1 MKISCNMIS
10 DLLPLYV
17 ENMASQDTRDIVE
30 EHIASCENCK
40 KRLEEMWTLEELPI
54 DTDIAPLRNI
64 QNTLRREKLQTI
76 ILSVMVTL
84 VFAVVTMAYLTAPA
98 YISYNE
104 NVVSIIEKGDGTVLL
119 NFSEE
124 VSGFHVKQYPAANNS
139 GYVYDITTWETIW
152 HQKISKNNLENTV
165 LNPNGETVASI
176 YYYNTDG
183 SENILIYGDPI
194 TDGSVITLPRLVL
207 SYYVIFAIGF
217 LLICGIGLAIFHK
230 NEKIRNGLKKIIL
243 LPISYLFAHLLIKG
257 LNSTTYLAGR
267 DFYAILL
274 VTISL
279 YFALLAGR
287 NILKKLSI
295 KKPKSTLK

>member
-1 MKISCNMIS
+1 MKISCNMIR
-10 DLLPLYV
+10 DILPLYV
-17 ENMASQDTRDIVE
+17 EDMASQDTRDLVE

-40 KRLEEMWTLEELPI
+40 KRLEEMRTFEEPPV

-64 QNTLRREKLQTI
+64 QNTLRKKKLQTI

-84 VFAVVTMAYLTAPA
+84 VFAVVTIAYLTTPA

-104 NVVSIIEKGDGTVLL
+104 NAVSIIEKDDGTVLL

-124 VSGFHVKQYPAANNS
+124 VSGYNVNQYPAADNS

-152 HQKISKNNLENTV
+152 QQKINKNNLENTV

-183 SENILIYGDPI
+183 IENTLIYGDPI
-194 TDGSVITLPRLVL
+194 TDGSVMTLPRLVL
-207 SYYVIFAIGF
+207 SYYVLFAIGF
-217 LLICGIGLAIFHK
+217 LLICGIGLVIFRK
-230 NEKIRNGLKKIIL
+230 NEKIRNVLENMIL

-257 LNSTTYLAGR
+257 LHSATYLAGR
-267 DFYAILL
+267 DLYVILL
-274 VTISL
+274 VTIPL

-287 NILKKLSI
+287 NILKKIPI
-295 KKPKSTLK
+295 KKPKSTL

>member
-1 MKISCNMIS
+1 MKISCNMIR
-10 DLLPLYV
+10 DILPLYV
-17 ENMASQDTRDIVE
+17 EDMASQDTRDLVE
-30 EHIASCENCK
+30 EHIASCEDCK
-40 KRLEEMWTLEELPI
+40 KRLEEMRTFEEPPV

-64 QNTLRREKLQTI
+64 QNTLRKKKLQTI

-84 VFAVVTMAYLTAPA
+84 VFAVVTIAYLTTPA

-104 NVVSIIEKGDGTVLL
+104 NAVSIIERDDGTVLL

-124 VSGFHVKQYPAANNS
+124 VSGYNVNQYPAADNS

-152 HQKISKNNLENTV
+152 QQKINKNNLENTV

-183 SENILIYGDPI
+183 IENTLIYGDPI
-194 TDGSVITLPRLVL
+194 TDGSVMTLPRLVL
-207 SYYVIFAIGF
+207 SYYVLFAIGF
-217 LLICGIGLAIFHK
+217 LLICGIGLVIFIK
-230 NEKIRNGLKKIIL
+230 KEKIRNGLEKMIL

-257 LNSTTYLAGR
+257 LHSATYLAGR
-267 DFYAILL
+267 DLYVILL
-274 VTISL
+274 VTIPL

-287 NILKKLSI
+287 NILKKISI
-295 KKPKSTLK
+295 KKPKNTL

>member
-1 MKISCNMIS
+1 MKISCNMIR
-10 DLLPLYV
+10 DILPLYV

-30 EHIASCENCK
+30 EHIASCESCK
-40 KRLEEMWTLEELPI
+40 KRLEEMRTFEEPPV

-64 QNTLRREKLQTI
+64 QNTLRRKKLQTI
-76 ILSVMVTL
+76 IFSVMVTL
-84 VFAVVTMAYLTAPA
+84 VFAVVTMAYLTTPA

-104 NVVSIIEKGDGTVLL
+104 NAVSIIEKDDGTVLL

-124 VSGFHVKQYPAANNS
+124 VSGFNVTEYPAADNS

-183 SENILIYGDPI
+183 SENTLIYGDTI
-194 TDGSVITLPRLVL
+194 TNGSVMTLPRLVL
-207 SYYVIFAIGF
+207 SYYVLFAIGF
-217 LLICGIGLAIFHK
+217 SLICGIGLVIFRK
-230 NEKIRNGLKKIIL
+230 NEKIRNGLEKIIL
-243 LPISYLFAHLLIKG
+243 LPISYLLAHLLIKG
-257 LNSTTYLAGR
+257 LHSATYLAGR
-267 DFYAILL
+267 DFYAIVL
-274 VTISL
+274 VTIPL

-287 NILKKLSI
+287 NILKKLSF
-295 KKPKSTLK
+295 KKPKSTS

>member
-1 MKISCNMIS
+1 MKISCNMIR
-10 DLLPLYV
+10 DILPLYV
-17 ENMASQDTRDIVE
+17 EDMASQDTRDLVE

-40 KRLEEMWTLEELPI
+40 KRLEEMRTFEEPPV

-64 QNTLRREKLQTI
+64 QNTLRKKKLQTI

-84 VFAVVTMAYLTAPA
+84 VFAVVTIAYLTTPA

-104 NVVSIIEKGDGTVLL
+104 NAVSIIEKDDGTVLL

-124 VSGFHVKQYPAANNS
+124 VSGYNVNQYPAADNS

-152 HQKISKNNLENTV
+152 QQKIYKNNLENTV

-183 SENILIYGDPI
+183 MENTLIYGDPI
-194 TDGSVITLPRLVL
+194 TDGSVMTLPRLVL
-207 SYYVIFAIGF
+207 SYYVLFAIGF
-217 LLICGIGLAIFHK
+217 LLICGIGLVIFRK
-230 NEKIRNGLKKIIL
+230 NEKIRNVLENMIL

-257 LNSTTYLAGR
+257 LHSATYLAGR
-267 DFYAILL
+267 DLYVILL
-274 VTISL
+274 VTIPL

-287 NILKKLSI
+287 NILKKILI
-295 KKPKSTLK
+295 KKPKSTL

>member
-1 MKISCNMIS
+1 MKITCNMIR
-10 DLLPLYV
+10 DILPLYV

-30 EHIASCENCK
+30 EHIVSCENCK
-40 KRLEEMWTLEELPI
+40 KRLEEMRTFEEQPV

-64 QNTLRREKLQTI
+64 QNTLRRKKLQTI

-84 VFAVVTMAYLTAPA
+84 VFAVVTMAYLTTPE

-104 NVVSIIEKGDGTVLL
+104 NAVSIIEKDDGTVLL

-124 VSGFHVKQYPAANNS
+124 VSGFNVNQYPAADNS

-152 HQKISKNNLENTV
+152 HQKISKNNLENTI

-183 SENILIYGDPI
+183 SENTLIYGDPI
-194 TDGSVITLPRLVL
+194 TNGSVMTLPRLVL
-207 SYYVIFAIGF
+207 SYYVLFAIGF
-217 LLICGIGLAIFHK
+217 SLICGIGLVIFRK
-230 NEKIRNGLKKIIL
+230 NEKIRNGLEKIIL
-243 LPISYLFAHLLIKG
+243 LPISYLLAHLLIKG
-257 LNSTTYLAGR
+257 LHSATYLAGR

-274 VTISL
+274 VTIPL

-287 NILKKLSI
+287 NILKKLLF
-295 KKPKSTLK
+295 KKSKSTS

>member
-1 MKISCNMIS
+1 MKISCNMIR
-10 DLLPLYV
+10 DILPLYV
-17 ENMASQDTRDIVE
+17 EDMASQDTRDLVE

-40 KRLEEMWTLEELPI
+40 KRLEEMRTFEEPPV

-64 QNTLRREKLQTI
+64 QNTLRKKKLQTI

-84 VFAVVTMAYLTAPA
+84 VFAVVTIAYLTTPA
-98 YISYNE
+98 YISYDE
-104 NVVSIIEKGDGTVLL
+104 NAVSIIEKEDGTILL

-124 VSGFHVKQYPAANNS
+124 VSGYNVNQYPAADNS

-152 HQKISKNNLENTV
+152 QQKINKNNLENTV

-183 SENILIYGDPI
+183 TENTLIYGEPI
-194 TDGSVITLPRLVL
+194 TDGSVMTLPRLVL
-207 SYYVIFAIGF
+207 SYYVLFAIGF
-217 LLICGIGLAIFHK
+217 LLICGIGLVIFRK
-230 NEKIRNGLKKIIL
+230 NEKRRNGLEKMIL

-257 LNSTTYLAGR
+257 LHSATYLAGR
-267 DFYAILL
+267 DLYVLLL

-279 YFALLAGR
+279 YVALLAGR
-287 NILKKLSI
+287 NILKKVSI
-295 KKPKSTLK
+295 KKPKSTL

>member
-1 MKISCNMIS
+1 MRISCNMIR
-10 DLLPLYV
+10 DILPLYV
-17 ENMASQDTRDIVE
+17 EDMASQDTRDLVE

-40 KRLEEMWTLEELPI
+40 KRLEEMRTFEEPPV

-64 QNTLRREKLQTI
+64 QNTLRKKKLQTI

-84 VFAVVTMAYLTAPA
+84 VFAVVTIAYLTTPA

-104 NVVSIIEKGDGTVLL
+104 NAVSIIEKDDGTVLL

-124 VSGFHVKQYPAANNS
+124 VSGYNVNQYPAADNS

-152 HQKISKNNLENTV
+152 QQKIYKNNLDNTV

-183 SENILIYGDPI
+183 IENTLIYGDPI
-194 TDGSVITLPRLVL
+194 TDGSVMTLPRLVL
-207 SYYVIFAIGF
+207 SYYVLFAIGF
-217 LLICGIGLAIFHK
+217 LLICGIGLVIFRK
-230 NEKIRNGLKKIIL
+230 NEKIRNGLEKMIL

-257 LNSTTYLAGR
+257 LHSATYLAGR
-267 DFYAILL
+267 DLYVILL
-274 VTISL
+274 VTIPL

-287 NILKKLSI
+287 NILKNISI
-295 KKPKSTLK
+295 KKPKSAL

>member
-1 MKISCNMIS
+1 MKISCNMIR
-10 DLLPLYV
+10 DILPLYV
-17 ENMASQDTRDIVE
+17 EDMASQDTRDIVE

-40 KRLEEMWTLEELPI
+40 RRLEEMRTPEELPI

-98 YISYNE
+98 YIPYNE
-104 NVVSIIEKGDGTVLL
+104 NAVSIIEKDDGTVLL

-124 VSGFHVKQYPAANNS
+124 VSGFHVEQSPAADNS

-217 LLICGIGLAIFHK
+217 LLICGIGLVIFRK
-230 NEKIRNGLKKIIL
+230 NEKIRNGLEKIIL
-243 LPISYLFAHLLIKG
+243 LPISYLFSHLLIKG
-257 LNSTTYLAGR
+257 LHSTTYLARR

-295 KKPKSTLK
+295 KKPNSTL

>member
-1 MKISCNMIS
+1 MKISCNMIR
-10 DLLPLYV
+10 DILPLYV
-17 ENMASQDTRDIVE
+17 EDMASQDTRDLVE

-40 KRLEEMWTLEELPI
+40 KRLEEMRTFEEPPV

-64 QNTLRREKLQTI
+64 QNTLRKKKLQTI

-84 VFAVVTMAYLTAPA
+84 VFAVVTIAYLTTPA

-104 NVVSIIEKGDGTVLL
+104 NAVSIIEKDDGTVLL

-124 VSGFHVKQYPAANNS
+124 VSGYNVNQYPAADNS

-152 HQKISKNNLENTV
+152 QQKINKNNLENTV

-183 SENILIYGDPI
+183 NENTLIYGDPI
-194 TDGSVITLPRLVL
+194 TDGSVMTLPRLVL
-207 SYYVIFAIGF
+207 SYYVLFAIGF
-217 LLICGIGLAIFHK
+217 LLICGIGLVIFRK
-230 NEKIRNGLKKIIL
+230 NEKIRNGLEKMIL

-257 LNSTTYLAGR
+257 LHSATYLAGR
-267 DFYAILL
+267 DLYVILL
-274 VTISL
+274 VTIPL

-287 NILKKLSI
+287 NILKKISI
-295 KKPKSTLK
+295 KKPKSTL

>member
-1 MKISCNMIS
+1 MKISCNMIR
-10 DLLPLYV
+10 DILPLYV
-17 ENMASQDTRDIVE
+17 EDMASQDTRDLVE

-40 KRLEEMWTLEELPI
+40 KRLEEMRTFEEPPV

-64 QNTLRREKLQTI
+64 QNTLRKKKLQTI

-84 VFAVVTMAYLTAPA
+84 VFAVVTIAYLTTPA

-104 NVVSIIEKGDGTVLL
+104 KNENAVSIIEKDDGTVLL

-124 VSGFHVKQYPAANNS
+124 VSGFNVNHYPAADNS

-152 HQKISKNNLENTV
+152 QQKINKNNLENTV

-183 SENILIYGDPI
+183 SENTLIYGDPI
-194 TDGSVITLPRLVL
+194 TDGSVMTLPRLVL
-207 SYYVIFAIGF
+207 SYYVLLAIGF
-217 LLICGIGLAIFHK
+217 LLICGIGLVIFRK
-230 NEKIRNGLKKIIL
+230 NEKIRNGLDKMIL
-243 LPISYLFAHLLIKG
+243 LPISYLFAHFLIKG
-257 LNSTTYLAGR
+257 LHSSTYLAGR
-267 DFYAILL
+267 DLYVILL

-279 YFALLAGR
+279 YVALLAGR
-287 NILKKLSI
+287 NILKKNI
-295 KKPKSTLK
+295 N

>member
-1 MKISCNMIS
+1 MKISCNMIR
-10 DLLPLYV
+10 DILPLYV
-17 ENMASQDTRDIVE
+17 EDMASQDTRDLVE

-40 KRLEEMWTLEELPI
+40 KRLEEMRTFEEPPV

-64 QNTLRREKLQTI
+64 QNTLRKKKLQTI

-84 VFAVVTMAYLTAPA
+84 VFAVVTIAYLTTPA

-104 NVVSIIEKGDGTVLL
+104 NAVSIIEKDDGTVLL

-124 VSGFHVKQYPAANNS
+124 VSGYNVNQYPAADNS

-152 HQKISKNNLENTV
+152 QQKINKNNLENTV

-183 SENILIYGDPI
+183 IENTLIYGDPI
-194 TDGSVITLPRLVL
+194 TDGSVMTLPRLVL
-207 SYYVIFAIGF
+207 SYYVLFAIGF
-217 LLICGIGLAIFHK
+217 LLICGIGLVIFRK
-230 NEKIRNGLKKIIL
+230 NEKIRNGLEKMIL

-257 LNSTTYLAGR
+257 LHSATYLAGR
-267 DFYAILL
+267 DLYVILL
-274 VTISL
+274 VTIPL

-287 NILKKLSI
+287 NILKKISI
-295 KKPKSTLK
+295 KKPKSAL

>member
-1 MKISCNMIS
+1 MKISCNMIR
-10 DLLPLYV
+10 DILPLYV
-17 ENMASQDTRDIVE
+17 EDMASQDTRDLVE

-40 KRLEEMWTLEELPI
+40 KRLEEMKTFEEPPV

-64 QNTLRREKLQTI
+64 QNTLRKKKLQTI

-84 VFAVVTMAYLTAPA
+84 VFAVVTIAYLTTPA

-104 NVVSIIEKGDGTVLL
+104 NAVSIIEKDDGTVLL

-124 VSGFHVKQYPAANNS
+124 VSGYNVNQYPAADNS

-152 HQKISKNNLENTV
+152 QQKIYKNNLENTV

-183 SENILIYGDPI
+183 IENTLIYGDPI
-194 TDGSVITLPRLVL
+194 TDGSVMTLPRLVL
-207 SYYVIFAIGF
+207 SYYVLFAIGF
-217 LLICGIGLAIFHK
+217 LLICGIGLVIFRK
-230 NEKIRNGLKKIIL
+230 NEKIRNGLEKMIL

-257 LNSTTYLAGR
+257 LHSATYLAGR
-267 DFYAILL
+267 DLYVILL
-274 VTISL
+274 VTIPL

-287 NILKKLSI
+287 NILKKISI
-295 KKPKSTLK
+295 KKPKSAL

>member
-1 MKISCNMIS
+1 MKISCNMIR
-10 DLLPLYV
+10 DILPLYV
-17 ENMASQDTRDIVE
+17 EDMASQDTRDLVE

-40 KRLEEMWTLEELPI
+40 KRLEEMRTFEEPPV

-64 QNTLRREKLQTI
+64 QNTLRKKKLQTI

-84 VFAVVTMAYLTAPA
+84 VFAVVTIAYLTTPA

-104 NVVSIIEKGDGTVLL
+104 NAVSIIEKDDGTVLL

-124 VSGFHVKQYPAANNS
+124 VSGYNVNQYPAADNS

-152 HQKISKNNLENTV
+152 QQKINKNNLENTV

-183 SENILIYGDPI
+183 IENTLIYGDPI
-194 TDGSVITLPRLVL
+194 TDGSVMTLPRLVL
-207 SYYVIFAIGF
+207 SYYVLFAIGF
-217 LLICGIGLAIFHK
+217 LLICGIGLVIFRK
-230 NEKIRNGLKKIIL
+230 NEKIRNGLEKMIL

-257 LNSTTYLAGR
+257 LHSATYLAGR
-267 DFYAILL
+267 DLYVILL
-274 VTISL
+274 VTIPL

-287 NILKKLSI
+287 NILNKISI
-295 KKPKSTLK
+295 KKPKSAL

>member
-1 MKISCNMIS
+1 MKISCNMIR
-10 DLLPLYV
+10 DILPLYV
-17 ENMASQDTRDIVE
+17 EDMASQDTRDLVE

-40 KRLEEMWTLEELPI
+40 KRLEEMRTFEEPPV

-64 QNTLRREKLQTI
+64 QNTLRKKKLQTI

-84 VFAVVTMAYLTAPA
+84 VFAVVTIAYLTTPA

-104 NVVSIIEKGDGTVLL
+104 NAVSIIEKDDGTVLL

-124 VSGFHVKQYPAANNS
+124 VSGFNVNHYPAADNS

-152 HQKISKNNLENTV
+152 QQQINKNNLENTV

-183 SENILIYGDPI
+183 SENTLIYGDPI
-194 TDGSVITLPRLVL
+194 TDGSVMTLPRLVL
-207 SYYVIFAIGF
+207 SYYVLLAIGF
-217 LLICGIGLAIFHK
+217 LLICGIGLVIFRK
-230 NEKIRNGLKKIIL
+230 NEKIRNGLEKMIL

-257 LNSTTYLAGR
+257 LHSATYLAGR
-267 DFYAILL
+267 DLYVILL

-279 YFALLAGR
+279 YVALLAGR
-287 NILKKLSI
+287 NILKKISI
-295 KKPKSTLK
+295 KKPKSTL

>member
-1 MKISCNMIS
+1 MKISCNMIR
-10 DLLPLYV
+10 DILPLYV

-40 KRLEEMWTLEELPI
+40 KRLEGMRTLEELPI

-84 VFAVVTMAYLTAPA
+84 VFTLVTMAYLTEPA

-104 NVVSIIEKGDGTVLL
+104 NAVSIIEKDDGTVLL

-124 VSGFHVKQYPAANNS
+124 VSGFHVEQHPAADNS

-152 HQKISKNNLENTV
+152 QHKISKNNLENTV

-207 SYYVIFAIGF
+207 SYYVIFAMGF
-217 LLICGIGLAIFHK
+217 LLICGIGLAIFRK
-230 NEKIRNGLKKIIL
+230 NKKIRNGLEKMIL
-243 LPISYLFAHLLIKG
+243 LPISYLFAHLTIKG
-257 LNSTTYLAGR
+257 LHSTTYLARR

-287 NILKKLSI
+287 NILKKIST
-295 KKPKSTLK
+295 KKPKSTL

>member
-1 MKISCNMIS
+1 MKISCNMIR
-10 DLLPLYV
+10 DILPLYV
-17 ENMASQDTRDIVE
+17 EDMASQDTRDLVE

-40 KRLEEMWTLEELPI
+40 KRLEEMRTFEEPPV

-64 QNTLRREKLQTI
+64 QNTLRKKKLQTI

-84 VFAVVTMAYLTAPA
+84 VFAVVTIAYLTTPA

-104 NVVSIIEKGDGTVLL
+104 NAVSIIEKDDGTVLL

-124 VSGFHVKQYPAANNS
+124 VSGYNVNQYPAADNS

-152 HQKISKNNLENTV
+152 QQKINKNNLENTV

-183 SENILIYGDPI
+183 IENTLIYGDPI
-194 TDGSVITLPRLVL
+194 TDGSVMTLPRLVL
-207 SYYVIFAIGF
+207 SYYVLFAIGF
-217 LLICGIGLAIFHK
+217 LLICGIGLVIFRK
-230 NEKIRNGLKKIIL
+230 NEKIRNGLEKMIL

-257 LNSTTYLAGR
+257 LHSATYLAGR
-267 DFYAILL
+267 DLYVILL
-274 VTISL
+274 VTIPL

-287 NILKKLSI
+287 NILKKIPI
-295 KKPKSTLK
+295 KKPKSTL

>member
-1 MKISCNMIS
+1 MKISCNMIR
-10 DLLPLYV
+10 DILPLYV
-17 ENMASQDTRDIVE
+17 EDMASQDTRDLVE

-40 KRLEEMWTLEELPI
+40 KRLEEMRTFEEPPV

-64 QNTLRREKLQTI
+64 QNTLRKKKLQTI

-84 VFAVVTMAYLTAPA
+84 VFAVVTIAYLTTPA

-104 NVVSIIEKGDGTVLL
+104 NAVSIIEKDDGTVLL

-124 VSGFHVKQYPAANNS
+124 VSGYNVNQYPAADNS

-152 HQKISKNNLENTV
+152 QQKIYKNNLENTV

-183 SENILIYGDPI
+183 IENTLIYGDPI
-194 TDGSVITLPRLVL
+194 TDGSVMTLPRLVL
-207 SYYVIFAIGF
+207 SYYVLFAIGF
-217 LLICGIGLAIFHK
+217 LLICGIGLVIFRK
-230 NEKIRNGLKKIIL
+230 NEKIRNGLEKMIL

-257 LNSTTYLAGR
+257 LHSATYLAGR
-267 DFYAILL
+267 DLYVILL
-274 VTISL
+274 VTIPL

-287 NILKKLSI
+287 NILKKISI
-295 KKPKSTLK
+295 KKPKSAL

>member
-1 MKISCNMIS
+1 MKISCNMIR
-10 DLLPLYV
+10 DILPLYV
-17 ENMASQDTRDIVE
+17 EDMASQDTRDLVE

-40 KRLEEMWTLEELPI
+40 KRLEEMRTFEEPPV

-64 QNTLRREKLQTI
+64 QNTLRKKKLQTI

-84 VFAVVTMAYLTAPA
+84 VFAVVTIAYLTTPA

-104 NVVSIIEKGDGTVLL
+104 NAVSIIEKDDGTVLL

-124 VSGFHVKQYPAANNS
+124 VSGYNVNQYPAADNS

-152 HQKISKNNLENTV
+152 QQKIIKNKLENTV

-183 SENILIYGDPI
+183 IENTLIYGDPI
-194 TDGSVITLPRLVL
+194 TDGSVMTLPRLVL
-207 SYYVIFAIGF
+207 SYYVLFAIGF
-217 LLICGIGLAIFHK
+217 LLICGIGLVIFRK
-230 NEKIRNGLKKIIL
+230 NEKIRNGLEKMIL

-257 LNSTTYLAGR
+257 LHSATYLAGR
-267 DFYAILL
+267 DLYVILL
-274 VTISL
+274 VTIPL

-287 NILKKLSI
+287 NILKKISI
-295 KKPKSTLK
+295 KKPKSTL

>member
-1 MKISCNMIS
+1 MRISCNVIR
-10 DLLPLYV
+10 DVLPLYV
-17 ENMASQDTRDIVE
+17 ENMASQDTRDIVK
-30 EHIASCENCK
+30 EHIDSCENCK
-40 KRLEEMWTLEELPI
+40 KRLEDMRTFEEMPI

-64 QNTLRREKLQTI
+64 QNTLRRNKLQAI
-76 ILSVMVTL
+76 IFSVMATL
-84 VFAVVTMAYLTAPA
+84 VFAVLTMAYLTTPA

-104 NVVSIIEKGDGTVLL
+104 NSVTIIEKDDGTVLL
-119 NFSEE
+119 NFGEE
-124 VSGFHVKQYPAANNS
+124 VSGFDVNQYPAEDNS

-183 SENILIYGDPI
+183 SENTLIYGNSI
-194 TDGSVITLPRLVL
+194 TNGGVMTLPRLVL
-207 SYYVIFAIGF
+207 SYYVLFAIGI
-217 LLICGIGLAIFHK
+217 LLICGIGLAIFRK
-230 NEKIRNGLKKIIL
+230 NERIKNVLEKLIL

-257 LNSTTYLAGR
+257 LHSATYLALR

-274 VTISL
+274 VTIPL

-295 KKPKSTLK
+295 KKPKSIL

>member
-1 MKISCNMIS
+1 MKISCNMIR
-10 DLLPLYV
+10 DILPLYV
-17 ENMASQDTRDIVE
+17 EDMASQDTRDLVE

-40 KRLEEMWTLEELPI
+40 KRLEEMRTFEEPPI

-64 QNTLRREKLQTI
+64 QNTLRKKKLQTI

-84 VFAVVTMAYLTAPA
+84 VFAVVTIAYLTTPA

-104 NVVSIIEKGDGTVLL
+104 NAVSIIEKDDGTVLL

-124 VSGFHVKQYPAANNS
+124 VSGYNVNQYPAADNS

-152 HQKISKNNLENTV
+152 QQKINKNNLENTV

-183 SENILIYGDPI
+183 SENTLFYGDPI
-194 TDGSVITLPRLVL
+194 TDGSVMTLPRLVL
-207 SYYVIFAIGF
+207 SYYMLFAIGF
-217 LLICGIGLAIFHK
+217 LFICGIGLVIFRK
-230 NEKIRNGLKKIIL
+230 NEKIRNGLEKMIL

-257 LNSTTYLAGR
+257 LHSATYLAGR
-267 DFYAILL
+267 DLYVILL
-274 VTISL
+274 VTIPL

-287 NILKKLSI
+287 NILKKISI
-295 KKPKSTLK
+295 KKPQST

>member
-1 MKISCNMIS
+1 MKISCNMIR
-10 DLLPLYV
+10 DILPLYV

-40 KRLEEMWTLEELPI
+40 KRLEEMRTLEELPI

-76 ILSVMVTL
+76 ILTVMVTL
-84 VFAVVTMAYLTAPA
+84 VFAVVTMAYLTEPA

-104 NVVSIIEKGDGTVLL
+104 NAVSIIEKDDGTVLL

-124 VSGFHVKQYPAANNS
+124 VSGFHVEQYPAADNS

-152 HQKISKNNLENTV
+152 QHKISKNNLENTV

-207 SYYVIFAIGF
+207 SYYVMFAIGF
-217 LLICGIGLAIFHK
+217 LLICGIGLVIFRK
-230 NEKIRNGLKKIIL
+230 NEKIRNGLEKMIL
-243 LPISYLFAHLLIKG
+243 LPISYLFAHLTIKG
-257 LNSTTYLAGR
+257 LHSTTYLARR

-287 NILKKLSI
+287 NILKKISI
-295 KKPKSTLK
+295 KKPKSTL